1 MGTSQQRMSRP
12 VAQSTIKEPSPARSV
27 SSKSNQSKLNDTS
40 VFLGPNDTTIN
51 DTLIYER
58 TLNVDVDFKDK
69 DQLVSELEAAKIE
82 LEALKKDHIVIA
94 NNRTVKRLLD
104 HVKIEGTQN
113 LSHTAKIGL
122 QKDGEIVTKYKDEL
136 HEKTRE
142 NAEVTARLVKLE
154 RELYETS
161 SIHNELK
168 IKIGK
173 LEEEN
178 RRHKQIYLNRNIE
191 LRKRAKKFEDAIF
204 KEQYTL
210 SNINKK
216 IISEQESKLL
226 YEKKIAAATLAAQA
240 PDIEIV
246 PEVQDK
252 EELEASLMAA
262 RLRKTETLKRVE
274 SKKMKLK
281 LETAA
286 LISKVKKAK
295 DEREHVSTSREK
307 VDNKIDDVTSKL
319 ESDIDFKEV
328 SSKRID
334 AKKRVTRQRNENL
347 KQSIE
352 LMRLEV
358 TILNQRVDTHNDQ
371 LVAAAEAAVESDF
384 DFEDL
389 SMASM
394 ASDVVET
401 STSFNSE
408 PTTEIRGVRMGKS
421 IHPGRFQSMNHKSMD
436 FDDGIQSIES
446 VIRNAPLLVDTA
458 PVSAPHILRR
468 RSNSR
473 ETSQFEHSDWNRT
486 PNLISSRQPQPTIRK
501 TRIIRQDM
509 M

>member
-69 DQLVSELEAAKIE
+69 DQLIGELEAAKIE

-122 QKDGEIVTKYKDEL
+122 QKDGEIVTKYKDAL

-142 NAEVTARLVKLE
+142 HAEVTARLVKLE

-216 IISEQESKLL
+216 IISEQESRLL
-226 YEKKIAAATLAAQA
+226 YEKKIAAATKAAQV
-240 PDIEIV
+240 PDIEVV
-246 PEVQDK
+246 PEVQDN

-262 RLRKTETLKRVE
+262 RVRRTETLKRVE

-295 DEREHVSTSREK
+295 DKREHVSTSREK

-319 ESDIDFKEV
+319 ESDIDLSIDTSVSINVGLEAKITQLQQIRNGLREEYDALCQRYREQKIEFKEV

-358 TILNQRVDTHNDQ
+358 TILNQRVDTPNDQ

-401 STSFNSE
+401 STRLN
-408 PTTEIRGVRMGKS
+408 PNITEL
-421 IHPGRFQSMNHKSMD
+421 HDEQ
-436 FDDGIQSIES
+436 
-446 VIRNAPLLVDTA
+446 
-458 PVSAPHILRR
+458 
-468 RSNSR
+468 
-473 ETSQFEHSDWNRT
+473 
-486 PNLISSRQPQPTIRK
+486 
-501 TRIIRQDM
+501 
-509 M
+509 